1 MPATYADKA
10 AEQTNSAQQ
19 DSRLHS
25 PSFHTESEFHDL
37 RATTAS
43 QLKLQQAINS
53 SPVAQKTACYQQIA
67 NQASQPAVVQRE
79 ETLPDKIIRILANR
93 NITVAP
99 DEAAAYADDLTRGK
113 QPRVGHHHRVLRM
126 DSAGRVSSVKRHFS
140 GKGMMG
146 RVSEVEGPMPEDDVM
161 RPDERLPLIGE
172 SRSHSAEVTLAGIE
186 ARKALAGVMDGSAA
200 ALSGMGDAEWLHMI
214 GHQLGGEDVP
224 ENLVAGSHALNT
236 AMIPIEN
243 AVHDIASQNIPITY
257 AVTFWIK
264 PIIHPTTGEAL
275 DWVHTVE
282 TTVTVVDESFTWT
295 LTEQGTSLDTMISEH
310 NLIAIRESVAR
321 NFPH

>member
-10 AEQTNSAQQ
+10 AEKTNSAQS
-19 DSRLHS
+19 DLRLH
-25 PSFHTESEFHDL
+25 PQSFHIESGFNDL

-43 QLKLQQAINS
+43 QRKLQQAINV
-53 SPVAQKTACYQQIA
+53 SPVAQKTACYQRMA
-67 NQASQPAVVQRE
+67 NQASQSAVIQRE

-99 DEAAAYADDLTRGK
+99 DEAAAYADDLTHGK
-113 QPRVGHHHRVLRM
+113 QPRVGHHHRVLRI
-126 DSAGRVSSVKRHFS
+126 DSAGRVSSVKRHFT

-161 RPDERLPLIGE
+161 HPDERLPLIGE
-172 SRSHSAEVTLAGIE
+172 SRSHSTEVTLEGIE

-200 ALSGMGDAEWLHMI
+200 VLSGMGDAEWLHMI

-243 AVHDIASQNIPITY
+243 EVHDIASQNIPINY

-264 PIIHPTTGEAL
+264 PIVHPTTGEEIA
-275 DWVHTVE
+275 WVHTVE
-282 TTVTVVDESFTWT
+282 TTVTVAEESFTWT

>member
-1 MPATYADKA
+1 MLNTHANKTTEQNNRLRQSSRAPQPAT
-10 AEQTNSAQQ
+10 
-19 DSRLHS
+19 HS
-25 PSFHTESEFHDL
+25 VTALHDL
-37 RATTAS
+37 RPVAVS
-43 QLKLQQAINS
+43 QRKLQQAINS
-53 SPVAQKTACYQQIA
+53 RQVTQSAARLQAMINHPSQQ
-67 NQASQPAVVQRE
+67 AVIQRE
-79 ETLPDKIIRILANR
+79 EGLPDKIMRILANR
-93 NITVAP
+93 NIAVPP
-99 DEAAAYADDLTRGK
+99 DEAAAYADALTRGE
-113 QPRVGHHHRVLRM
+113 QPRVGHHHRVLRI
-126 DSAGRVSSVKRHFS
+126 DKAGRVSSVKRHFS

-172 SRSHSAEVTLAGIE
+172 SRSHSVEVTLEGIE

-214 GHQLGGEDVP
+214 GHQLGGEDIP

-257 AVTFWIK
+257 AVTFWVK
-264 PIIHPTTGEAL
+264 PIIHPTTGKKL

-282 TTVTVVDESFTWT
+282 TTVTVANEGFTWT
-295 LTEQGTSLDTMISEH
+295 LTEQGSSLDTMISEH